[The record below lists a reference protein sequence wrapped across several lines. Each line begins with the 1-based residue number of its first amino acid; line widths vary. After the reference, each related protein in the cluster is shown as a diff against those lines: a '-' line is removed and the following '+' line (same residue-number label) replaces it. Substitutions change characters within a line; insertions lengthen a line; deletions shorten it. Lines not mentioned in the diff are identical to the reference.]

1 MNLTLIESSQV
12 NHQIIPA
19 QLHNYQEDKGSEK
32 IINLKDIQKH
42 VGHTIMNLVD
52 FTFGEMYT
60 QNSCRKTS
68 WRREKK
74 KKRSWKSE
82 IKYLRKEKL

>member
-1 MNLTLIESSQV
+1 MLMNLTLIESSQV

-52 FTFGEMYT
+52 FTFGEVYT
-60 QNSCRKTS
+60 QNSCLKTS
-68 WRREKK
+68 
-74 KKRSWKSE
+74 
-82 IKYLRKEKL
+82 

>member
-1 MNLTLIESSQV
+1 MLMNLTLIESSQV

-52 FTFGEMYT
+52 SLLVKCTH
-60 QNSCRKTS
+60 KTAVVKPL
-68 WRREKK
+68 REEKK
-74 KKRSWKSE
+74 KE
-82 IKYLRKEKL
+82 IMKK